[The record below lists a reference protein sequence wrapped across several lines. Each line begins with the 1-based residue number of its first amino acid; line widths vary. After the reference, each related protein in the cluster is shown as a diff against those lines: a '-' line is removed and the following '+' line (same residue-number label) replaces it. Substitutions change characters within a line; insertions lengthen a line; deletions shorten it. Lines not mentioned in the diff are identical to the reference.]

1 MTQRPRFWRSI
12 LTARASSP
20 NGRTVRPFNPLSLTD
35 RMLFEAM
42 LSGAH
47 ALHGFA
53 NRDLRHKL
61 ASTPILSA
69 GDALKQSAQVTRLCA
84 ALTPTA

>member
-1 MTQRPRFWRSI
+1 
-12 LTARASSP
+12 
-20 NGRTVRPFNPLSLTD
+20 
-35 RMLFEAM
+35 MLFEAL

-69 GDALKQSAQVTRLCA
+69 GDALKQSAQVTRLLRRLHA
-84 ALTPTA
+84 HALIAKIPHSRRWRVPSLPTRVRQSGWHNLL